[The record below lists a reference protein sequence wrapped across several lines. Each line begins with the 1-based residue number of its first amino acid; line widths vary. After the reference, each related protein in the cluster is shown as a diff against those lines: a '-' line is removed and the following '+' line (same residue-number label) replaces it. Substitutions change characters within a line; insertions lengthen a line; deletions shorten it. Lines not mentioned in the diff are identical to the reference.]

1 MPKKTSIQKRRKTV
15 PGSKSQE
22 TRKTSSSA
30 QTTRPAAKAKSKK
43 SAPTDTTRQQK
54 KMADAYQVSENHVRL
69 IIDNLPVLISYVDKD
84 LRYRFNNNAYSE
96 WFGLPRES
104 LHGKH
109 VKEVLGDKGYEKVQA
124 RIEAALS
131 GQKVS
136 YEMAIPYKNGKK
148 RFVHAQYLPDI
159 GEQGQV
165 KGFFVLVEDIAKR
178 KEAEKLLKKSQ
189 AETASIIK
197 NAVDPLITID
207 ELGMIE
213 VFNPAAARTFGY
225 SASEVIGKNV
235 KMLMPEHYHSEHDGY
250 LDNYNKT
257 GEAKVIGIGRE
268 VVGQRKDGSVFPM
281 DLAINEMEVGGERRF
296 VGICRDITERKGAED
311 LLKESEKKFRQLA
324 ENIEEVFWMEDK
336 EGEEIIYISPAFEKV
351 WGLKCEDLI
360 KNPQLWMESIH
371 PEDREKVENAYS
383 YEDRTP
389 AIEGKYKSEFRIIRP
404 DGTVCWISDRAFPV
418 LNEEG
423 NPIRI
428 AGISQDITE
437 LKLIEQE
444 LQEAKETLE
453 LRVQERTME
462 LRQRNRQLKNLL
474 AHLENVREE
483 ERVHIAREVHD
494 ELGQILTAFKFD
506 LSELEELIPPDS
518 KGIGNLVKKL
528 IKDADTTLESV
539 QRILTR
545 LRPQVLDIFG
555 VGPAFEWQANE
566 FQNQTGITCEVNHFP
581 ENLQI
586 EKDKSLILFRILQEA
601 LWNVKHHAQASQV
614 QINFRVN
621 DENLI
626 MEIKDNGVGMK
637 PENVNDPQSFGILGI
652 QERAD
657 LLGGTASFRSNPGE
671 GTTVSIRL
679 PK

>member
-15 PGSKSQE
+15 PGSKSQG

-30 QTTRPAAKAKSKK
+30 QTTRPTAKAKSRK
-43 SAPTDTTRQQK
+43 SAPTDTTLQPK
-54 KMADAYQVSENHVRL
+54 KMEDGYPLNENKIRL
-69 IIDNLPVLISYVDKD
+69 ITDYLPVLISYID
-84 LRYRFNNNAYSE
+84 REQRFRFNNELYE
-96 WFGLPRES
+96 KWFGHPRS
-104 LHGKH
+104 FFYGKH
-109 VKEVLGDKGYEKVQA
+109 VKEVLGDKVYE
-124 RIEAALS
+124 RIQKHFEKALS
-131 GQKVS
+131 GQKVIH
-136 YEMAIPYKNGKK
+136 ETLMPYKYGET
-148 RFVHAQYLPDI
+148 RYVHAEFTPDF
-159 GEQGQV
+159 GEQGEV
-165 KGFFVLVEDIAKR
+165 IGFYALIADISEQ

-268 VVGQRKDGSVFPM
+268 VVGQRKDGSTFPL
-281 DLAINEMEVGGERRF
+281 DLAINEMEVEGDRRF
-296 VGICRDITERKGAED
+296 VGICRDITERK
-311 LLKESEKKFRQLA
+311 RMQ
-324 ENIEEVFWMEDK
+324 
-336 EGEEIIYISPAFEKV
+336 
-351 WGLKCEDLI
+351 
-360 KNPQLWMESIH
+360 
-371 PEDREKVENAYS
+371 
-383 YEDRTP
+383 
-389 AIEGKYKSEFRIIRP
+389 
-404 DGTVCWISDRAFPV
+404 
-418 LNEEG
+418 
-423 NPIRI
+423 
-428 AGISQDITE
+428 
-437 LKLIEQE
+437 QE
-444 LQEAKETLE
+444 LEEANEKLE
-453 LRVQERTME
+453 QRVRERTKE
-462 LRQRNRQLKNLL
+462 LHQRNRQLKNLL

-483 ERVHIAREVHD
+483 EKVHIAREVHD

-539 QRILTR
+539 QRILTQ

-601 LWNVKHHAQASQV
+601 LWNVRHHAQASQV

-671 GTTVSIRL
+671 GTTVSIQL

>member
-15 PGSKSQE
+15 PGSKSQG

-30 QTTRPAAKAKSKK
+30 QTIRPAAKAKSKK

-96 WFGLPRES
+96 WFGIPRES

-124 RIEAALS
+124 PIEAALS

-136 YEMAIPYKNGKK
+136 YEMAIPYKNGEK
-148 RFVHAQYLPDI
+148 RFVHAQYVPDI

-178 KEAEKLLKKSQ
+178 KE
-189 AETASIIK
+189 
-197 NAVDPLITID
+197 
-207 ELGMIE
+207 
-213 VFNPAAARTFGY
+213 
-225 SASEVIGKNV
+225 
-235 KMLMPEHYHSEHDGY
+235 
-250 LDNYNKT
+250 
-257 GEAKVIGIGRE
+257 
-268 VVGQRKDGSVFPM
+268 
-281 DLAINEMEVGGERRF
+281 
-296 VGICRDITERKGAED
+296 AED

-360 KNPQLWMESIH
+360 KNPQLWMDSIH
-371 PEDREKVENAYS
+371 PEDREKVENEYS
-383 YEDRTP
+383 YEDRTQV
-389 AIEGKYKSEFRIIRP
+389 IEGKYKSEFRIIRP
-404 DGTVCWISDRAFPV
+404 DGSVRWILDRAFPV
-418 LNEEG
+418 FNEEG

-506 LSELEELIPPDS
+506 LSELEDLISPDS
-518 KGIGNLVKKL
+518 KGVGDLVKKL

-539 QRILTR
+539 QRISTG

-586 EKDKSLILFRILQEA
+586 EKDKSLILFRIFQEA
-601 LWNVKHHAQASQV
+601 LMNVKHHAQASRV
-614 QINFRVN
+614 QISFSVN
-621 DENLI
+621 SEDMI
-626 MEIKDNGVGMK
+626 MEIKDNGVGIKM
-637 PENVNDPQSFGILGI
+637 ENVNDPQSFGILGI

>member
-1 MPKKTSIQKRRKTV
+1 MSKKTSAQKRRKPV
-15 PGSKSQE
+15 PGSKSQG

-30 QTTRPAAKAKSKK
+30 KTTRPAAKAKPRK
-43 SAPTDTTRQQK
+43 SDPTDTTRQQK
-54 KMADAYQVSENHVRL
+54 KMEDAHQVSEKHIRL
-69 IIDNLPVLISYVDKD
+69 IIDNLPVLISYVDKN

-96 WFGLPRES
+96 WFGITRES

-109 VKEVLGDKGYEKVQA
+109 VKEVLGDKGYEKVRA
-124 RIEAALS
+124 PIEAALS
-131 GQKVS
+131 GQKIS
-136 YEMAIPYKNGKK
+136 YEMSIPYKNGKK
-148 RFVHAQYLPDI
+148 RFVHAQYVPDI

-165 KGFFVLVEDIAKR
+165 EGFFVLVEDIAKR
-178 KEAEKLLKKSQ
+178 K
-189 AETASIIK
+189 
-197 NAVDPLITID
+197 V
-207 ELGMIE
+207 
-213 VFNPAAARTFGY
+213 
-225 SASEVIGKNV
+225 
-235 KMLMPEHYHSEHDGY
+235 
-250 LDNYNKT
+250 
-257 GEAKVIGIGRE
+257 
-268 VVGQRKDGSVFPM
+268 
-281 DLAINEMEVGGERRF
+281 
-296 VGICRDITERKGAED
+296 AED
-311 LLKESEKKFRQLA
+311 RLKESEKKFRQLA
-324 ENIEEVFWMEDK
+324 ENIEEVFWMEDL
-336 EGEEIIYISPAFEKV
+336 EGDEIVYISPAFEKV

-360 KNPQLWMESIH
+360 KNPQLWMDSIH
-371 PEDREKVENAYS
+371 PEDREKIENEYS
-383 YEDRTP
+383 YENRTQV
-389 AIEGKYKSEFRIIRP
+389 IEGKYKSEFRIIRP

-494 ELGQILTAFKFD
+494 ELGQILLAFKFD
-506 LSELEELIPPDS
+506 LSELEELISPDS

-586 EKDKSLILFRILQEA
+586 EKDKSLILFRIFQEV
-601 LWNVKHHAQASQV
+601 LMNVKHHAQASRV
-614 QINFRVN
+614 QINFSVN
-621 DENLI
+621 SEDMI
-626 MEIKDNGVGMK
+626 MEIKDNGVGLK
-637 PENVNDPQSFGILGI
+637 AENVNDPQSFGILGI